1 MKKQHWITFT
11 ALFLAGSLYAQSKHS
26 LSSRFP
32 SYKGLVMAGYQGW
45 FNTPEDGAGRGW
57 THYVAHGDFAPGNC
71 KVDLWPDVREY
82 KKTYVTPFK
91 KADSTPA
98 YLFSSYDAST
108 TDLHFKWMEEYGVD
122 GVFVQRFIGSTRG
135 GKALAHNDKVMGQAL
150 NASRKYQRAI
160 AVMYDLSGMKD
171 DDKDPETV
179 INDWKHLVD
188 DLKLTSRGEKQTYL
202 YHNGKPLV
210 AVWGAGFPGRS
221 YGLKGVEKIVD
232 FLKNDPVYGGC
243 AVLLGVPTYW
253 RDFGHDAVSDPHFHD
268 VLRKA
273 DIVQPWFVGRYNE
286 TTYTKFASR
295 IKADMDWCRQ
305 NKLDYVPV
313 VFPGFSWHNMYPNSP
328 QNQIPRD
335 RGQFYWKQL
344 TGAIGMGVDM
354 LYIAMFDEIDE
365 GTAIFKISKDPPVG
379 ASYFVSP
386 ESDIP
391 GDYYLFLTGYAAK
404 MLRKEIPLQENIPTP
419 GAGAPR

>member
-1 MKKQHWITFT
+1 MIKQHWIAFP
-11 ALFLAGSLYAQSKHS
+11 ALLLAGSLSAQSKHS
-26 LSSRFP
+26 ASSRFP

-45 FNTPEDGAGRGW
+45 FNTPDDGAGRGW
-57 THYVAHGDFAPGNC
+57 THYVAHGDFGPGNC
-71 KVDLWPDVREY
+71 KVDLWPDVSEY

-91 KADSTPA
+91 TADSLPA

-135 GKALAHNDKVMGQAL
+135 GKVLAHNDKVMEQAL
-150 NASRKYQRAI
+150 NASRKYERAI

-210 AVWGAGFPGRS
+210 AVWGVGFPGRS

-243 AVLLGVPTYW
+243 SVLLGVPTYW
-253 RDFGHDAVSDPHFHD
+253 RDFGNDAVSDPHFHD
-268 VLRKA
+268 LLRKA

-286 TTYTKFASR
+286 TSYAKFAPR

-305 NKLDYVPV
+305 NKVDYVPV

-344 TGAIGMGVDM
+344 TGAISMGVDM

-365 GTAIFKISKDPPVG
+365 GTAIFKISKNPPVG
-379 ASYFVSP
+379 ASRFVSP

-404 MLRKEIPLQENIPTP
+404 MLRKKIPLQENIPAMTISIKE
-419 GAGAPR
+419 